1 MSGHA
6 AADARL
12 GTVAAGAGG
21 EATGADGPVAR
32 CLALVRRIIGVPDYA
47 AYVRHMAGHH
57 PGEPVLTEDQFAE
70 ERLTAKYSRP
80 GQRCC

>member
-1 MSGHA
+1 MSAH
-6 AADARL
+6 
-12 GTVAAGAGG
+12 VAAGVANDEVAG
-21 EATGADGPVAR
+21 GPVAR

-47 AYVRHMAGHH
+47 GYVRHMAAHH